1 VRLLPHD
8 AWLAAPVAWLVFV
21 GVGHAVKVAM
31 RGWLSAPKWVP
42 HAILKMVVLV
52 LSFGAAAVE
61 GLSLRDLGLR
71 APQAPVWGAAI
82 GGGLA
87 LGATGTLVML
97 LANLEGLRKVVGQH
111 SFATIVVWFWI
122 VSSVAEEVFCRGWF
136 QGSTMSDVTGSDLGA
151 QLPSAVLFGS
161 LHLVLLWAGVERRAV
176 AVVVVS
182 TAILGLRA
190 AWARAASASLYPAIG
205 AHVAFN
211 VGGAVGGIAYAVG
224 YRAVKGKMP
233 FQSA

>member
-1 VRLLPHD
+1 MRLLPHD

-21 GVGHAVKVAM
+21 GVGQAVKAGM
-31 RGWLSAPKWVP
+31 RAWPSAPKWAS
-42 HAILKMVVLV
+42 HAILKTLVLV
-52 LSFGAAAVE
+52 VSFPAAAVE

-82 GGGLA
+82 GWGLS

-111 SFATIVVWFWI
+111 SFVAIVVWFWI

-136 QGSTMSDVTGSDLGA
+136 QSSTMSDVAGSNLA
-151 QLPSAVLFGS
+151 ALMPSAVLFGS
-161 LHLVLLWAGVERRAV
+161 LHLVLLWAGVERKAV

-182 TAILGLRA
+182 TAILGLLA
-190 AWARAASASLYPAIG
+190 AWARAASGSLYPAIA

-211 VGGAVGGIAYAVG
+211 VGGALGGIAYAVG

-233 FQSA
+233 FQAV